1 MKRTAKAAVLGALL
15 QVGAHAA
22 EQGAPAT
29 VSLDKE
35 PQKVAAADQAISPG
49 KKKGAARK
57 KAGKATAAPKP
68 VSGPKQ
74 DSLTETPPEE
84 QSLQLKGV
92 RG

>member
-49 KKKGAARK
+49 KKKGARK